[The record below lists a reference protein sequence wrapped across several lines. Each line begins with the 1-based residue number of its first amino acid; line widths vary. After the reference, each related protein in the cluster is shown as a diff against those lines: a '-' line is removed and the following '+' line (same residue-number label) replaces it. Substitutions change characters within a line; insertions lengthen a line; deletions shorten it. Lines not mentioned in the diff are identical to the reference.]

1 MIINQVMPSYLTLYS
16 QVFAHLPWYFMTPLL
31 YCLVLGGI
39 ILCKKYF
46 ISQKGRDFLH
56 MGEHQGKH
64 ETSSMGG
71 LAFYVLLPLVYY
83 KIYNGSAGG
92 VFVVMAA
99 SFSGLVGGIDDWFK
113 LRRGAGLSIKIK
125 FLFQMIAAFVPALYY
140 YYSFPEFLY
149 IKIGSYHLY
158 VGIFMIA
165 WIMWIIMS
173 TTHAVNLTDG
183 IDGLAI
189 SQFLIIELI
198 FFTLV
203 GLDLAFLFFLFY
215 QFFIMNRYKAE
226 IFMGDI
232 GAFFLGG
239 LLAGFFIHQK
249 IELLLPF
256 AGIVFV
262 GNTISVIIQTW
273 FYKKH
278 KKRFFSFAPYH
289 HALEKKGWSENKI
302 CIAFSLVTLL
312 GNAVALGLYVLFY

>member
-1 MIINQVMPSYLTLYS
+1 MTVNQLIPS
-16 QVFAHLPWYFMTPLL
+16 FADLAWYFMTPLL
-31 YCLVLGGI
+31 YCLTLRWI
-39 ILCKKYF
+39 ILFKKYF
-46 ISQKGRDFLH
+46 TSQKGRDFLH
-56 MGEHQGKH
+56 VGEHQGKH
-64 ETSSMGG
+64 QTPSMGG

-83 KIYNGSAGG
+83 KIYNYSPGG
-92 VFVVMAA
+92 FFVVMTA
-99 SFSGLVGGIDDWFK
+99 SLSGLVGGIDDLFK
-113 LRRGAGLSIKIK
+113 LRRGVGLSIKIK
-125 FLFQMIAAFVPALYY
+125 FLLQMIAAFVPALYY
-140 YYSFPEFLY
+140 YYAFPEFLY
-149 IKIGSYHLY
+149 IKIGGYDLY
-158 VGIFMIA
+158 VGILMIA

-198 FFTLV
+198 FFS
-203 GLDLAFLFFLFY
+203 LFTETTILLLLFY
-215 QFFIMNRYKAE
+215 QFFIMNRYKAK

-239 LLAGFFIHQK
+239 LLASFFIHQK

-262 GNTISVIIQTW
+262 GNTISVIIQTY
-273 FYKKH
+273 FYKKY

-302 CIAFSLVTLL
+302 CIAFSCVTLF
-312 GNAVALGLYVLFY
+312 GNLVALVLYVLFYS